1 MYHMN
6 IIRKQCKADSLPN
19 HKQTHMLCRL
29 YYHIKRNTLQSK
41 VTTKQQIYIHYN
53 ILCRQCKEKSVEL
66 CSRSTNVPQN
76 IIRRHY
82 KTKSLPNMK
91 LHVFIHTPQAV
102 QGKVSR
108 TLHTSALRHASSCTC
123 NSFSSKQCSSSKLC
137 NRRQQNSRSSSS
149 NRSSHRMKMCG
160 RAACMVRFQGYSR

>member
-53 ILCRQCKEKSVEL
+53 ILCRQCKAKSVEL
-66 CSRSTNVPQN
+66 GSMSTNVPQN
-76 IIRRHY
+76 IIRRQCKADSIPNHKQTY
-82 KTKSLPNMK
+82 MLRRLYYHINVIRCKAKSLPNNK
-91 LHVFIHTPQAV
+91 HTHIITYYAGSARKSQWNSV
-102 QGKVSR
+102 QG
-108 TLHTSALRHASSCTC
+108 ALMYHKT
-123 NSFSSKQCSSSKLC
+123 
-137 NRRQQNSRSSSS
+137 
-149 NRSSHRMKMCG
+149 
-160 RAACMVRFQGYSR
+160 